1 MGKVRKTVKTFRSLD
16 SWPEADGQAWNA
28 ACQPAERLKPG
39 GAAAHLRP
47 VTRDDLAQRYSYF
60 LDYLSRRGLLS
71 IHGAAAEGVTPENVD
86 GYVAELKARVS
97 SVTVYGSISKLRRA
111 SELICPARDFTWLSE
126 IEKDLKLEMR
136 PRSKFNRL
144 VLTNVLVEAGLALI
158 TEAEMATEL
167 TDLARAR
174 QVRNGL
180 MIALLALCPIRLK
193 NFVGLE
199 IGSTFVQIRG
209 QWWVVLTASQ
219 TKEKRADERP
229 VDDILR
235 PALERYIGTYRPILA
250 HGTSSSALWLSSND
264 GQAMRK
270 SGVQQMIRSTTWST
284 LGVDVSP
291 HLFRVS
297 AASTA
302 AIHGGENPYLATALL
317 HHVDPAVTND
327 HYNRAS
333 SLSAGK
339 SLREVIRSYE
349 KVGK

>member
-1 MGKVRKTVKTFRSLD
+1 MGKVRNTVKTIRSLD
-16 SWPEADGQAWNA
+16 SWPEADRRAWIA

-39 GAAAHLRP
+39 GAAAHLRA
-47 VTRDDLAQRYSYF
+47 VTRDDFAQRYGYF

-71 IHGAAAEGVTPENVD
+71 AHDPAAADVTPENVD
-86 GYVAELKARVS
+86 GYISELKARVS
-97 SVTVYGSISKLRRA
+97 SVTVHGSISKLRRA
-111 SELICPARDFTWLSE
+111 SELICPARDFTWLSD

-144 VLTNVLVEAGLALI
+144 VLTNVLVEAGLTLI
-158 TEAEMATEL
+158 AEADMNTKL

-174 QVRNGL
+174 HIRNGL

-193 NFVGLE
+193 NFIALE
-199 IGSTFVQIRG
+199 IGSTFVQIGG
-209 QWWVVLTASQ
+209 QWWIVLTASQ

-229 VDDILR
+229 VDDILK
-235 PALERYIGTYRPILA
+235 PALDRYIATYRPILA

-264 GQAMRK
+264 GQPMRK
-270 SGVQQMIRSTTWST
+270 SGFQQMIKSTTLST
-284 LGVDVSP
+284 LGVDLSP

-302 AIHGGENPYLATALL
+302 AILGGENPHLASALL
-317 HHVDPAVTND
+317 HHVGPAVTND

-333 SLSAGK
+333 SASAAT
-339 SLREVIRSYE
+339 SFRDVI
-349 KVGK
+349 KNL